1 MKNYQL
7 NPVLKALGL
16 AGLMLAVPSVQAAPA
31 AGLMEIYRMAESH
44 DTALAQAYAQF
55 RSDEEG
61 VKSAKGSL
69 LPQISAD
76 GSYGITDSSIDAA
89 DVHATDLSLTLNQAI
104 YQREA
109 WTRYDQA
116 KYVQQSSRYALQNT
130 QQDLILRVTEAY
142 FAVLLAQQNLALFK
156 AKEEADK
163 TQLESAEASA
173 EVGLSSRVD
182 VLQAKSSY
190 DLSRSDRINAENS
203 LDNSIE
209 ELAKLVGGDVPDLKS
224 LDMQTALPQMDWNLS
239 SLQQKAEQQ
248 NLSVKQAESQVRVA
262 EQEVEAQKSGHW
274 PTVSLQAK
282 WNDSS
287 YSDYQKPSSRY
298 SDNSQTSIGVNVS
311 MPIYSGGTVSSQVSS
326 ARYQSEVAKEALRE
340 SRDQARLNAR
350 LQARNLQRGVS
361 LISALR
367 EAVKSND
374 AFLEAA
380 EEGYKVGL
388 NNLLEVLTA
397 RSNQYSARKNLLE
410 AVHNQVLNQLRLD
423 SIVGELDTDDLAR
436 FDALLQAPPI
446 EN

>member
-7 NPVLKALGL
+7 KPVLKSLGL
-16 AGLMLAVPSVQAAPA
+16 AGLLFAVQPVQAAPA
-31 AGLMEIYRMAESH
+31 MGLMDIYRLAESH
-44 DTALAQAYAQF
+44 DATLAQAYAQY
-55 RSDEEG
+55 RSDEE
-61 VKSAKGSL
+61 SIQAAKGAL
-69 LPQISAD
+69 YPQIAAGGNYSV
-76 GSYGITDSSIDAA
+76 TDSSIDTV
-89 DVHATDLSLTLNQAI
+89 DVHASDISLTLNQAI

-109 WTRYDQA
+109 WARYDQA
-116 KYVQQSSRYALQNT
+116 KYVQQSSKYALQNT

-142 FAVLLAQQNLALFK
+142 FTVLLAQQNLSLFK

-163 TQLESAEASA
+163 TQLESAQASA

-182 VLQAKSSY
+182 VLQAQSSY
-190 DLSRSDRINAENS
+190 DLSRSDRINAENT

-209 ELAKLVGGDVPDLKS
+209 QLAKLIGRSVPSLKS
-224 LDMQTALPQMDWNLS
+224 LDMQTALPKMDWNLDN
-239 SLQQKAEQQ
+239 LQQKAEQQ
-248 NLSVKQAESQVRVA
+248 NFSVKQAESQVRVA

-274 PTVSLQAK
+274 PVVSLQAK
-282 WNDSS
+282 WTDAN
-287 YSDYQKPSSRY
+287 YSDYKAAATYRDSTQA
-298 SDNSQTSIGVNVS
+298 SIGVNVN

-350 LQARNLQRGVS
+350 LQGRNLERGIS

-397 RSNQYSARKNLLE
+397 RSNQYSARSNLLE

-423 SIVGELDTDDLAR
+423 STLGELDTEDLKR